1 MYLGYAKLLKAGR
14 EGQDGGCALNA
25 VNCLDALI
33 VIETGKGTSHSLGL
47 VRNED
52 IDFFPPLNGNKPFQL
67 LFVRYPDA
75 S

>member
-1 MYLGYAKLLKAGR
+1 M
-14 EGQDGGCALNA
+14 CLNA

-52 IDFFPPLNGNKPFQL
+52 IDFFFFFPLLSTEINNFNCCL
-67 LFVRYPDA
+67 CVILMRLNY
-75 S
+75 

>member
-1 MYLGYAKLLKAGR
+1 M
-14 EGQDGGCALNA
+14 NW
-25 VNCLDALI
+25 LDALI

-52 IDFFPPLNGNKPFQL
+52 IDFFFFFLLDGNKQFQL
-67 LFVRYPDA
+67 LFVSYPDA